1 MTDQPTTY
9 ESLDEALH
17 AFQAN
22 LPTLVKDKDGQVG
35 NQKTKYADLN
45 QANQVILTRLN
56 ALGVIWVCS
65 PDILGVDP
73 GRFILRWELRHI
85 ESDTSRTGMFPILG
99 DSPMKYGSAM
109 TYARRYALLAVTGV
123 AAEDEDDD
131 GMAHEAGHQ
140 VARRAASGN
149 AQQRAARPARASGE
163 AVRRARPGPPLP
175 GENTAPLSDD
185 TPPPDDEAEIQAS
198 HDAPRM
204 VQQWQHK
211 KMHPLWKDA
220 GYRDDS
226 DAARAQRLE
235 VTGRLI
241 GRPVGSSKE
250 LTEDEGNTVIRRL
263 EAKIA
268 KDRADRAAADGADR

>member
-1 MTDQPTTY
+1 MTDEPTTY

-45 QANQVILTRLN
+45 QANDVILSRLN

-73 GRFILRWELRHI
+73 GRFILRWELKHLT
-85 ESDTSRTGMFPILG
+85 SGTSRAGMFPILG
-99 DSPMKYGSAM
+99 DSPMKYGSAI

-123 AAEDEDDD
+123 AAEEEDDD
-131 GMAHEAGHQ
+131 AMSHEAGHQ

-149 AQQRAARPARASGE
+149 ARQQRAARPARAPGE
-163 AVRRARPGPPLP
+163 TVRHARPGPPLP
-175 GENTAPLSDD
+175 GENTTPLPED
-185 TPPPDDEAEIQAS
+185 TPPPDGDEAAIQAS
-198 HDAPRM
+198 LDAPRM

-211 KMHPLWKDA
+211 KMHALWKEA
-220 GYRDDS
+220 GYGDDS
-226 DAARAQRLE
+226 HAGRAQRIE
-235 VTGRLI
+235 VTGRLV
-241 GRPVGSSKE
+241 GRPIGSSKE
-250 LTEDEGNTVIRRL
+250 LTEAEGDTVIRRL

-268 KDRADRAAADGADR
+268 KDRAATAGDRS